1 MLRLGVIDD
10 HPAIADAIARR
21 AEAAGDVAVVTV
33 ARTAVDGAILLRS
46 PDLDVVILDLD
57 LGAGPNGLALLTA
70 AATDIGPRGRPPVI
84 VVSATRTPSLVRAA
98 VELGASGYLVKT
110 ADVDEILLAA
120 RTVVAGGTWY
130 RATDLQASATAPR
143 APSGRELGV
152 LDLLVNGLTNDEIG
166 LRLGLS
172 VKTVESHLR
181 RLFDRYGVA
190 SRTELAVLA
199 VREGWVGSGATGP
212 NPSTRS

>member
-1 MLRLGVIDD
+1 MIRLGVVDD
-10 HPAIADAIARR
+10 HPAIAEAIARR
-21 AEAAGDVAVVTV
+21 AESAGDIEVVAV
-33 ARTAVDGAILLRS
+33 ARTAAEAAAVLGSA
-46 PDLDVVILDLD
+46 DLDVVILDLD
-57 LGAGPNGLALLTA
+57 LGAGPSGLQALA
-70 AATDIGPRGRPPVI
+70 AAASRRPAVI
-84 VVSATRTPSLVRAA
+84 VVSAMRTPSLVRAA
-98 VELGASGYLVKT
+98 VELGASGYLVKS

-130 RATDLQASATAPR
+130 RTADLQASATAPR
-143 APSGRELGV
+143 PPSGRELGV
-152 LDLLVNGLTNDEIG
+152 LDLIVGGLTNDEVG

-199 VREGWVGSGATGP
+199 LREGWVGSGGTGP
-212 NPSTRS
+212 EPPARP

>member
-1 MLRLGVIDD
+1 MIRLGVVDD

-21 AEAAGDVAVVTV
+21 AESAGDVEVVAV
-33 ARTAVDGAILLRS
+33 ARSAADGAALLQS
-46 PDLDVVILDLD
+46 ADLDVVILDLD
-57 LGAGPNGLALLTA
+57 LGDGPSGLELLSA
-70 AATDIGPRGRPPVI
+70 RPSGPAPAVI

-130 RATDLQASATAPR
+130 RAADLQASATAPR
-143 APSGRELGV
+143 APSGRELSV
-152 LDLLVNGLTNDEIG
+152 LGCIVGGLTNDEVG

-181 RLFDRYGVA
+181 RLFDRYDVA

-199 VREGWVGSGATGP
+199 LREGWVGSGG
-212 NPSTRS
+212 TRPDPPGRP

>member
-1 MLRLGVIDD
+1 MIRLGVVDD

-21 AEAAGDVAVVTV
+21 AEAAGDLEVAAV
-33 ARTAVDGAILLRS
+33 ARNATDGAALLRS
-46 PDLDVVILDLD
+46 TDLDVVILDLD
-57 LGAGPNGLALLTA
+57 LGQGASGLELLSDA
-70 AATDIGPRGRPPVI
+70 AHGQRSPVI
-84 VVSATRTPSLVRAA
+84 VVSAVRTPSLVRAA

-130 RATDLQASATAPR
+130 RAADLQASATAPR

-152 LDLLVNGLTNDEIG
+152 LGCVVAGLTNDEVG

-199 VREGWVGSGATGP
+199 IREGWVSPG
-212 NPSTRS
+212 NPSPASPADQ

>member
-1 MLRLGVIDD
+1 MIRLGVIDD

-21 AEAAGDVAVVTV
+21 AEAPGDLEVAAV
-33 ARTAVDGAILLRS
+33 ARNATDGAALLRS

-57 LGAGPNGLALLTA
+57 LGAGPSGLELLSDA
-70 AATDIGPRGRPPVI
+70 ARDRPPVI
-84 VVSATRTPSLVRAA
+84 VVSALRTPSLVRAA

-130 RATDLQASATAPR
+130 RAADLQASATAPR
-143 APSGRELGV
+143 PPSGRELG
-152 LDLLVNGLTNDEIG
+152 LLACVVAGLTNDEVG
-166 LRLGLS
+166 LHLGLS

-199 VREGWVGSGATGP
+199 IREGWVSSGDLSPASP
-212 NPSTRS
+212 APQ

>member
-1 MLRLGVIDD
+1 MLRLGVVDD

-21 AEAAGDVAVVTV
+21 AEAAGDVAVVAI
-33 ARTAVDGAILLRS
+33 ARTAAEGAALLRS
-46 PDLDVVILDLD
+46 PDLDIVILDLD
-57 LGAGPNGLALLTA
+57 LGPGPNGLALLSA
-70 AATDIGPRGRPPVI
+70 AGQVAASGRPAVI
-84 VVSATRTPSLVRAA
+84 VVSAARTPSLVRAA
-98 VELGASGYLVKT
+98 VELGASGYLTKT

-120 RTVVAGGTWY
+120 RTVLAGGSWY
-130 RATDLQASATAPR
+130 RATDLQAAAIAPR
-143 APSGRELGV
+143 PPSGRELEV
-152 LDLLVNGLTNDEIG
+152 LELIVGGLTNDEVG

-199 VREGWVGSGATGP
+199 LREGWVGSGGTGP
-212 NPSTRS
+212 GGPGRT

>member
-1 MLRLGVIDD
+1 MIRLGVVDD

-21 AEAAGDVAVVTV
+21 AEAAGDVAVAAV
-33 ARTAVDGAILLRS
+33 ARSASEGAALLGS

-57 LGAGPNGLALLTA
+57 LGAGPSGLELLTEA
-70 AATDIGPRGRPPVI
+70 RGRRPPVI
-84 VVSATRTPSLVRAA
+84 VVSAARTPSLVRAA

-110 ADVDEILLAA
+110 SDVDEILLAA

-130 RATDLQASATAPR
+130 RAADLQASATAPR

-152 LDLLVNGLTNDEIG
+152 LGCVVAGLTNDEVG
-166 LRLGLS
+166 LHLGLS

-199 VREGWVGSGATGP
+199 IREGWVSPGDLSPASP
-212 NPSTRS
+212 ERQ

>member
-1 MLRLGVIDD
+1 MIRLGVVDD

-21 AEAAGDVAVVTV
+21 AEAAGDIQVAAV
-33 ARTAVDGAILLRS
+33 ARNSTEGAALLRS

-57 LGAGPNGLALLTA
+57 LGEGPSGLALLSEA
-70 AATDIGPRGRPPVI
+70 PHGHRPSVI
-84 VVSATRTPSLVRAA
+84 LVSAVRTPSLVRAA
-98 VELGASGYLVKT
+98 IELGASGYLTKT

-120 RTVVAGGTWY
+120 RTVMAGGTWY
-130 RATDLQASATAPR
+130 RAADLQASAIAPR
-143 APSGRELGV
+143 APSGRELDV
-152 LDLLVNGLTNDEIG
+152 LACVVAGLTNDEVG

-199 VREGWVGSGATGP
+199 IREGWVGSTDASP
-212 NPSTRS
+212 ASPERA

>member
-1 MLRLGVIDD
+1 MIRLGVVDD
-10 HPAIADAIARR
+10 HPAIAEAIARR
-21 AEAAGDVAVVTV
+21 AESAGDVEVVAV
-33 ARTAVDGAILLRS
+33 ARTAADGAALLRS
-46 PDLDVVILDLD
+46 TDLDVVILDLD
-57 LGAGPNGLALLTA
+57 LGAGPSGLQALA
-70 AATDIGPRGRPPVI
+70 AATGRRPPVI

-130 RATDLQASATAPR
+130 RTADLQASATAPR
-143 APSGRELGV
+143 PPSGRELGV
-152 LDLLVNGLTNDEIG
+152 LDLIVGGLTNDEVG

-199 VREGWVGSGATGP
+199 LREGWVGSGGTGP
-212 NPSTRS
+212 EPPARP

>member
-1 MLRLGVIDD
+1 MIRLGVVDD
-10 HPAIADAIARR
+10 HPAIAEAIARR
-21 AEAAGDVAVVTV
+21 AETAGDIEVASV
-33 ARTAVDGAILLRS
+33 ARSAADGAVLLRS

-57 LGAGPNGLALLTA
+57 LGDGPSGLELLSA
-70 AATDIGPRGRPPVI
+70 ASPAGRPAVI
-84 VVSATRTPSLVRAA
+84 VVSAVRTPSLVRAA

-130 RATDLQASATAPR
+130 RAADLQASATAPR
-143 APSGRELGV
+143 PPSGRELGV
-152 LDLLVNGLTNDEIG
+152 LDCVVGGLTNDEVG

-199 VREGWVGSGATGP
+199 LREGWVGSGGMGP
-212 NPSTRS
+212 EPPARP

>member
-10 HPAIADAIARR
+10 HPAIADAIARG
-21 AEAAGDVAVVTV
+21 AESAGDVELVAI
-33 ARTAVDGAILLRS
+33 ARTAIEGAAVLRS

-57 LGAGPNGLALLTA
+57 LGPGSNGLALLSA
-70 AATDIGPRGRPPVI
+70 AAGGAMTGRPGVI

-98 VELGASGYLVKT
+98 IELGASGYLVKT

-120 RTVVAGGTWY
+120 RTVMAGGSWY
-130 RATDLQASATAPR
+130 RTADLQASATAPR
-143 APSGRELGV
+143 PPSGRELGV
-152 LDLLVNGLTNDEIG
+152 LELIVGGLTNDEVG

-199 VREGWVGSGATGP
+199 LREGWVGSDGTGP
-212 NPSTRS
+212 

>member
-1 MLRLGVIDD
+1 MIRLGVVDD
-10 HPAIADAIARR
+10 HPAIGDAIARR
-21 AEAAGDVAVVTV
+21 AETAGDIEVAAL
-33 ARTAVDGAILLRS
+33 ARSATDGAVLLRS

-57 LGAGPNGLALLTA
+57 LGDGPSGLELLSA
-70 AATDIGPRGRPPVI
+70 AAPAGRPPVI
-84 VVSATRTPSLVRAA
+84 VVSAVRTPSLVRAA

-110 ADVDEILLAA
+110 ADVDEILLAV

-130 RATDLQASATAPR
+130 RAADLQASASAPR

-152 LDLLVNGLTNDEIG
+152 LGCVVGGLTNDEVG
-166 LRLGLS
+166 LHLGLS

-199 VREGWVGSGATGP
+199 LREGWVGSGGAGP
-212 NPSTRS
+212 EPPARQ

>member
-1 MLRLGVIDD
+1 MLRLGVVDD

-21 AEAAGDVAVVTV
+21 AESAGDVAVVAV
-33 ARTAVDGAILLRS
+33 ARTAADGADLLRS

-57 LGAGPNGLALLTA
+57 LGPGPNGLALLSA
-70 AATDIGPRGRPPVI
+70 AAAGAAPGRPAVI
-84 VVSATRTPSLVRAA
+84 VVSAVRTPSLVRAA

-120 RTVVAGGTWY
+120 RTVVAGGTWF
-130 RATDLQASATAPR
+130 RAADLQASATAPR

-152 LDLLVNGLTNDEIG
+152 LDLIVGGSTNDEVG

-199 VREGWVGSGATGP
+199 LREGWVGSGGTGP
-212 NPSTRS
+212 EPTTRS